1 MADFKK
7 KWVESNTQD
16 ARFLKRNRVWP
27 ETYIEFTKY
36 CSENKKK
43 GRPEKTFE
51 NISERS
57 KRQKTKKLQAQHSLG
72 ELSYAAQMSLRSS
85 GQIDA
90 SKVIKDVTTT
100 SPKRA
105 LKYRTAYKQ
114 LDIPQT
120 RKLQGTEALSIF
132 IDAALIREQY
142 NKIRRKDLSRFPS
155 YKKIQLAKKECY
167 PKKGSNYCHGNFC

>member
-1 MADFKK
+1 M
-7 KWVESNTQD
+7 W
-16 ARFLKRNRVWP
+16 L
-27 ETYIEFTKY
+27 ETSIGFTKY
-36 CSENKKK
+36 CSENKKR

-51 NISERS
+51 NVSERS
-57 KRQKTKKLQAQHSLG
+57 KLLKTKKLRVQHSPG

-85 GQIDA
+85 GKIDA

-105 LKYRTAYKQ
+105 LKYITAYKQ
-114 LDIPQT
+114 LHIPQT
-120 RKLQGTEALSIF
+120 RKLQGTEALSMF
-132 IDAALIREQY
+132 IDVALTREQH

-167 PKKGSNYCHGNFC
+167 PKKEAIL